1 LQVTQL
7 ASLLFVMLGLCGL
20 ASLSHVSFV
29 NVIALG
35 LCYQSSG
42 PTNFCPKMAI

>member
-1 LQVTQL
+1 
-7 ASLLFVMLGLCGL
+7 
-20 ASLSHVSFV
+20 V

-42 PTNFCPKMAI
+42 RTNIFLSKNNHLGCKRLE